1 MNKVVIEISNGK
13 ILGVYGSEDMELIIY
28 EDMDDTILADE
39 ELDAIDEVVASVP
52 YVLYQIKE

>member
-28 EDMDDTILADE
+28 KDMDNTILADE
-39 ELDAIDEVVASVP
+39 ELDAIDEVIASVP